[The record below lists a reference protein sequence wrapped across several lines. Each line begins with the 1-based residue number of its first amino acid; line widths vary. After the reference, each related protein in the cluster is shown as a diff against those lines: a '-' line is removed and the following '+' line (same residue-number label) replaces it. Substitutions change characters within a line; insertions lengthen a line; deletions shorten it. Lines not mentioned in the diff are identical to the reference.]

1 MHKLAALALLL
12 ACPAFADEILFTKG
26 NWTLVMYEFDDGTIS
41 CATEGINAEG
51 TVFRYES
58 WPTGIAAVSLS
69 DPDWQFPHESVDET
83 FGLRVNGG
91 ELWVGQAS
99 KFDSTVQATL
109 PAEDATLNIL
119 IDQLLSGTALEVES
133 AKGTPVTHFSL
144 ADAAATLQ
152 NHFQC
157 EDRFVGI

>member
-1 MHKLAALALLL
+1 MIRLTALTLLL
-12 ACPAFADEILFTKG
+12 STPSFADEILFTKG

-58 WPTGIAAVSLS
+58 WPTGVAAISLT

-83 FGLRVNGG
+83 FGLRINGG
-91 ELWVGQAS
+91 ELWVGDAI
-99 KFDSTVQATL
+99 KFDSTVQASL
-109 PAEDATLNIL
+109 PAENATLNIL
-119 IDQLLSGTALEVES
+119 INQLLSGTALDVES
-133 AKGTPVTHFSL
+133 AKGTRITHFSL
-144 ADAAATLQ
+144 ADAATTLQ
-152 NHFQC
+152 NHFKC